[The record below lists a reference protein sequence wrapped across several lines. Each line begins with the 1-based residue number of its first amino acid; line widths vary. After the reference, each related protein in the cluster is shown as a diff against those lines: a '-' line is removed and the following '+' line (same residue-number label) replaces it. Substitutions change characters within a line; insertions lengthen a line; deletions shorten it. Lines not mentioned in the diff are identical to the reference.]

1 MLKSRNRRAVLFA
14 AVLAIAQI
22 PAQAADAAAS
32 PKVVLEL
39 FTSQGCSSCPAA
51 DALLGHIA
59 AMREDVI
66 ALSFH
71 VDYWNYIGWK
81 DLFATPAT
89 TARQRAYALALGVPY
104 VYTPQLVIDGARHVS
119 GSNRDDVVAAIE
131 ASRNASRA
139 RVPVALASRAD
150 GGLTVEIASA
160 AFDGAAA
167 IWLVN
172 VDRRHT
178 TTVDAGENRGRTL
191 VNHHVVRAYR
201 RIGTWT
207 GDVMTIELGSD
218 DVAGTSETAGD
229 GCAVLVQADHGIG
242 RIVGAE
248 AVWIAESRS

>member
-1 MLKSRNRRAVLFA
+1 MLKSWNWRAVLFA
-14 AVLAIAQI
+14 AGLAIAQT
-22 PAQAADAAAS
+22 PAQAADSTTS

-51 DALLGHIA
+51 DELLGHIA

-89 TARQRAYALALGVPY
+89 TARQKAYARALGISY
-104 VYTPQLVIDGARHVS
+104 VYTPQLVIDGARHVT
-119 GSNRDDVVAAIE
+119 GSDRDAVATAIE
-131 ASRNASRA
+131 TSRNSSQT

-150 GGLTVEIASA
+150 GRLTVEIASA
-160 AFDGAAA
+160 EFDGTAAV
-167 IWLVN
+167 WLVN
-172 VDRRHT
+172 FDRRHT
-178 TTVDAGENRGRTL
+178 TTIDAGENRGRTL
-191 VNHHVVRAYR
+191 VNYHVVRAYR

-207 GDVMTIELGSD
+207 GDAMTLDLGPD
-218 DVAGTSETAGD
+218 DVAETPETAGD
-229 GCAVLVQADHGIG
+229 GCAVLVQADHGNG

-248 AVWIAESRS
+248 AVWVDESRS